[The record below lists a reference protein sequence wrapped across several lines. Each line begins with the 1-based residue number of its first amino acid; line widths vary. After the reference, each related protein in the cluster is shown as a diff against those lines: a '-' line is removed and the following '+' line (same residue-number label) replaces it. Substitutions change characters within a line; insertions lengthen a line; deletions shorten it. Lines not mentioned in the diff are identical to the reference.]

1 MKRLMTANLRGE
13 QRSGQPRWDGSGAQP
28 QPLDR
33 YVSGVSQSL
42 AVFRFVSFAMGA
54 GLVFGLNLGDQHP
67 LILGMV
73 VLLVGVFNVYRI
85 LWRFDPVRSGNK
97 VQSASL
103 GLDTAL
109 SIGLTLISGGLDSPF
124 LIYSLSPI
132 LTASLL
138 MNLRIG
144 LAVAGISAF
153 VLSGAHVLEGF
164 GISDLRGI
172 SDWPWV
178 LSRNYLVLALLYTA
192 VSLLVVGL
200 PSLAN
205 LNWQRRLRSES
216 LAAERQRLR
225 REVHDNVAQT
235 LAFLSLKMKL
245 AQQRACQGK
254 SPITERDVAE
264 IGSIVERTYLAVR
277 DYLDGTDEQSEESLE
292 IRLPVIADRWSRDTG
307 LPVSTTL
314 IGDESELPEHV
325 KFQLLQVAREA
336 LANVAKHAYPKNVWV
351 ELQCDPRRVS
361 IRVRDDGRGFVAS
374 GVRGHGMGIMNER
387 TAMAGASLDIRSTP
401 GEGTEVVVTYER
413 DGKQGDS

>member
-1 MKRLMTANLRGE
+1 MKRLVAVALRSE
-13 QRSGQPRWDGSGAQP
+13 QRPGQPWWDGSEAQP

-33 YVSGVSQSL
+33 YVIGVSQSL
-42 AVFRFVSFAMGA
+42 AVFRFISFALGA
-54 GLVFGLNLGDQHP
+54 GLVFALNLGDQDP
-67 LILGMV
+67 LLLGMV

-85 LWRFDPVRSGNK
+85 LWRFDPVRSSDK

-109 SIGLTLISGGLDSPF
+109 SITLTLISGGLDSPF

-138 MNLRIG
+138 MNLRTG
-144 LAVAGISAF
+144 LAVAGVSALL
-153 VLSGAHVLEGF
+153 VSGAHVLEVF
-164 GISDLRGI
+164 GITDLRGI

-178 LSRNYLVLALLYTA
+178 LSRNYLVLALLYA
-192 VSLLVVGL
+192 AISLLVVGL
-200 PSLAN
+200 PFLAN

-245 AQQRACQGK
+245 AAQRSSQGK

-277 DYLDGTDEQSEESLE
+277 DYLDGTDEQGEKSLE
-292 IRLPVIADRWSRDTG
+292 TSLPVVADQWSKDTG
-307 LPVSTTL
+307 LPVETTVT
-314 IGDESELPEHV
+314 GDEIELPDHV
-325 KFQLLQVAREA
+325 KFQLLQVTREA
-336 LANVAKHAYPKNVWV
+336 LANVAKHAYPKNLGRATVRATSG
-351 ELQCDPRRVS
+351 LDPR
-361 IRVRDDGRGFVAS
+361 
-374 GVRGHGMGIMNER
+374 
-387 TAMAGASLDIRSTP
+387 
-401 GEGTEVVVTYER
+401 
-413 DGKQGDS
+413 QG